1 MIKGMAQVSSKSNN
15 EFCVN
20 KDTPPTIQND
30 IQCEGMDQNKEQQS
44 QHQTCVVCMD
54 CKTDAK
60 LNPCGHTD
68 VCLSCLGRT
77 ALAKCPIC
85 RATIEQ
91 VADLTTGKRVRISF
105 EKPRGLR
112 DRSPTRSTNSV
123 LIRPIQFSR
132 THNFH
137 ISSLSP
143 SIRSVPNYPYSA
155 FNHMSPPNAHPPVAQ
170 QASPSVR
177 SVPESD
183 VAAFAHL
190 RRTGSTL
197 SGADSCA
204 ASVCDSVRGSDAAVN
219 PPPSRNRSSSASLAD
234 SAESLI
240 LLGPNRKMLIPLARR
255 LMTAFPPPNRRTFD
269 EHEEHDCPSR
279 NTIFLDGQLLKIV
292 LMEAPPN
299 SMRLQLASR
308 IELLFPRLIL
318 LCADFHNVA
327 TFEVAVRLDMDVL
340 DYMGFPVV
348 WVLLRAQAT
357 NVPFPFSALVR
368 KRINSHSIEES
379 DIRAANHFLSSPR
392 PVVAIT
398 VDGRRSSSGVR
409 KSMTQVMASCSKTRT
424 SRHIRRRTSVVSNDG
439 IENTNSSG
447 HPKTNE
453 VNPSPMPR
461 ANSLRSIAQHIT
473 APCKKL
479 RFSFRTSLQ
488 LTNCSCDQPFQDNE
502 HHVASPSV

>member
-1 MIKGMAQVSSKSNN
+1 MFRGMAQVSSKSNN
-15 EFCVN
+15 ELCVN
-20 KDTPPTIQND
+20 KDDPPTIQND
-30 IQCEGMDQNKEQQS
+30 IQWESVDRNKEQQP
-44 QHQTCVVCMD
+44 QHQICVVCMD
-54 CKTDAK
+54 HKMDAK
-60 LNPCGHTD
+60 LSPCGHDD
-68 VCLSCLGRT
+68 VCLSCLGHT

-85 RATIEQ
+85 RASIER
-91 VADLTTGKRVRISF
+91 VTNLTTGKRVQISF
-105 EKPRGLR
+105 EKPLSLR
-112 DRSPTRSTNSV
+112 DRSPSRPTNSV
-123 LIRPIQFSR
+123 LIRPMQFSR
-132 THNFH
+132 AHNFY

-143 SIRSVPNYPYSA
+143 TIRPVPNHPYSA
-155 FNHMSPPNAHPPVAQ
+155 FSHMSSPNAHPPVVQ

-177 SVPESD
+177 SVPASD
-183 VAAFAHL
+183 VAAFANL

-197 SGADSCA
+197 SGADSCT
-204 ASVCDSVRGSDAAVN
+204 ASVRDSVRGSDAGVN

-255 LMTAFPPPNRRTFD
+255 LMAAFPPPNRRTFD
-269 EHEEHDCPSR
+269 EHEDQDSPSR

-292 LMEAPPN
+292 LLEAPPY

-348 WVLLRAQAT
+348 WVLLRAQTT

-368 KRINSHSIEES
+368 KRTNSHSIEEA
-379 DIRAANHFLSSPR
+379 DIRVARHFLSSPR

-398 VDGRRSSSGVR
+398 VDGRRSSSSVR

-424 SRHIRRRTSVVSNDG
+424 SRHVRRRTSIVSYGG
-439 IENTNSSG
+439 IENSNSSG
-447 HPKTNE
+447 HVEINE
-453 VNPSPMPR
+453 AHPSPIPR
-461 ANSLRSIAQHIT
+461 ANSLRSIARLIT
-473 APCKKL
+473 TPCKKL
-479 RFSFRTSLQ
+479 RPSFRTSLQ
-488 LTNCSCDQPFQDNE
+488 LTHCLRDQPFQDD
-502 HHVASPSV
+502 